1 MTSEIPARA
10 APRTTIAVRGARVHN
25 LKNISLEIPRDSLV
39 VVTGLSGSGKSSL
52 AFDTIY
58 AEGQRRYME
67 SLSSYAKRFVAQ
79 VAKPDVD
86 FVFGLSPVISIE
98 QKTVGANPRSTVGT
112 MTDIGSYL
120 NLLFATIAEPHCP
133 RTGEPVP
140 GRSSSQILEGI
151 LSLPEGTEIELRAP
165 AFRVYGEELDF
176 VFTALRKKGCRRL
189 IVDGKQVDISEEV
202 ALDESRVRNM
212 DAVVDRFVV
221 SPKHEKA
228 IKAGIASAL
237 LVGDGLMQVQVTK
250 GAGKAETERFYG
262 GLCSRT
268 HHLIYGDI
276 GPSYFVFNLPESA
289 CVTCGGLGVDKLT
302 HPELLVPD
310 PQRSIRNGCFVH
322 EAFRYNPDNW
332 DGQMM
337 YSLGVAMGFSLDTPW
352 EKLPEAARNA
362 ILYGTDQEKITI
374 VLPPEAKEKRD
385 DREGKEVGFGGIARR
400 VERGYRWYRQRGEAN
415 SRMEEWLDKVMVER
429 TCPDCNGSRL
439 RATRLTFT
447 IAGKNIYDVGQ
458 LNFDELLAFLRAV
471 KPTGRSADAGRHVLN
486 EIRKRV
492 ELLTG
497 IGLDYLNFNRRS
509 GTLSGGESQRIR
521 LSTQIGSGLMGMLYV
536 LDEPSIGLHP
546 KDNVKMIATLES
558 LRDIGNTVIVVEHD
572 EATIRAADHIV
583 EMGPGPGIHGGHV
596 VVQGKL
602 RDVLASKESPTGQF
616 LSGRRTIG
624 RPSDRRKG
632 NGAVLT
638 IRGASEN
645 NLKSVDVTFP
655 LGMLVAVTGASGS
668 GKSTLVNGILYKAL
682 WKKLVDTRTLPG
694 KHHSVEGMDNVHRVV
709 NIDQT
714 PIGRNSRSNPA
725 TYIGFYDAIRDLF
738 AEAPLSVERDY
749 KAGRFSFNVKGGRCE
764 ECQGEGVIT
773 TQLYFMP
780 DVEVTCGA
788 CKGARF
794 NSETLEVTLQ
804 GKTIDDILNMPV
816 EEGMT
821 FFASEPAIGKKI
833 EVLNDLGL
841 GYLTLGQSATT
852 LSGGEAQRVK
862 IAAELS
868 KLQRGKHTLY
878 ILDEPTT
885 GLHLA
890 DVERLL
896 DSLNRL
902 VDAGHTVLL
911 IEHHLD
917 VIKTADH
924 VIDLGPAGGH
934 AGGEI
939 VVTGSP
945 QDIATCPRSHTG
957 RFLKEVLRK
966 TPVVERPVRR
976 TEELQEAPRP
986 VSRKKKVVPPRKE
999 PVKLVAPKP
1008 VANRLTATAPS
1019 FPPQRFKAVVTVS
1032 GTRTIITVPFDPN
1045 KVWGTRARHYAS
1057 GTIGGH
1063 HYRGLLEP
1071 AGIGFFLA
1079 LGPAWRRDK
1088 QLDIRKEIEVVL
1100 YPDGLQISDLPPD
1113 VIQALELEPDAR
1125 SRFESLTT
1133 GNRKYIMRWIESAK
1147 RAETRAARIK
1157 QMVGFLKSP
1166 PKQRVEQM

>member
-1 MTSEIPARA
+1 MPSDATARSG
-10 APRTTIAVRGARVHN
+10 PRTTIAVRGARVHN
-25 LKNISLEIPRDSLV
+25 LKNVSLEIPRDSLV

-112 MTDIGSYL
+112 MTDIASYL
-120 NLLFATIAEPHCP
+120 NLLYATIAEPHCP
-133 RTGEPVP
+133 RTGEVVP

-151 LSLPEGTEIELRAP
+151 LSLPEGAEIELRAP
-165 AFRVYGEELDF
+165 VFKVYGEELDF
-176 VFTALRKKGCRRL
+176 VFTELRKKGCRRL
-189 IVDGKQVDISEEV
+189 IVDGKPVDISEEV
-202 ALDESRVRNM
+202 TLDETRVRNM
-212 DAVVDRFVV
+212 DAIVDRFVV
-221 SPKHEKA
+221 SRKHEKA
-228 IKAGIASAL
+228 IKAGVASAL
-237 LVGDGLMQVQVTK
+237 LVGDGLIQVQIVK
-250 GAGKAETERFYG
+250 GAGKAEADRFYAS
-262 GLCSRT
+262 LCSRT

-276 GPSYFVFNLPESA
+276 GPSYFVFNDPESA
-289 CVTCGGLGVDKLT
+289 CRTCGGLGVDKLT

-322 EAFRYNPDNW
+322 EAFKYNPDTW

-337 YSLGVAMGFSLDTPW
+337 YSLGLAMGFDLDTPW
-352 EKLPEAARNA
+352 EKLSKAARNA
-362 ILYGTDQEKITI
+362 ILYGTDQKKITM
-374 VLPPEAKEKRD
+374 VTPADAKEKRD
-385 DREGKEVGFGGIARR
+385 DRDGKEVGFGGIARR
-400 VERGYRWYRQRGEAN
+400 IERSYRRYRQRGEAN
-415 SRMEEWLDKVMVER
+415 SWMEDWLDKVMVER

-439 RATRLTFT
+439 RATRLLFT

-458 LNFDELLAFLRAV
+458 LNFDELLAFLRTV
-471 KPTGRSADAGRHVLN
+471 KPTGRGADAGRHILN
-486 EIRKRV
+486 EIRVRV
-492 ELLTG
+492 ELLLG

-583 EMGPGPGIHGGHV
+583 EMGPGPGIHGGNV

-602 RDVLASKESPTGQF
+602 RDVLAAKESPTGQF
-616 LSGRRTIG
+616 LSGRRTIA
-624 RPSDRRKG
+624 RPSNRRPG
-632 NGAVLT
+632 NGAALMV
-638 IRGASEN
+638 RGASEN
-645 NLKSVDVTFP
+645 NLKSVDVKFP
-655 LGMLVAVTGASGS
+655 LGMLVAITGASGS
-668 GKSTLVNGILYKAL
+668 GKSTLVNEILYKAL
-682 WKKLVDTRTLPG
+682 WKHLVDTRTLPG
-694 KHHSVEGMDNVHRVV
+694 KHDRVDGMEHVHKVV
-709 NIDQT
+709 NIDQS

-725 TYIGFYDAIRDLF
+725 TYIGFYDSIRDLF
-738 AEAPLSVERDY
+738 THAPLSVERGY

-794 NSETLEVTLQ
+794 NSETLEVTLR
-804 GKTIDDILNMPV
+804 GKTIHDVLNMPV
-816 EEGMT
+816 EEGMS
-821 FFASEPAIGKKI
+821 FFATDPFIGKKI

-862 IAAELS
+862 IASELS
-868 KLQRGKHTLY
+868 KLQRGKHTVY

-896 DSLNRL
+896 ESLNRL
-902 VDAGHTVLL
+902 VDAGHSVLL

-917 VIKTADH
+917 VIKTADY
-924 VIDLGPAGGH
+924 VIDLGPEGGH
-934 AGGEI
+934 AGGEV

-945 QDIATCPRSHTG
+945 EDVAASAKSHTG
-957 RFLKEVLRK
+957 RFLKEVLRR
-966 TPVVERPVRR
+966 TPIVDRPVRR
-976 TEELQEAPRP
+976 VEEPLDTPKTAVPKKPSVRPKKEQIKAAASKPAVNPVRAP
-986 VSRKKKVVPPRKE
+986 VPP
-999 PVKLVAPKP
+999 
-1008 VANRLTATAPS
+1008 PS
-1019 FPPQRFKAVVTVS
+1019 VPPQAFKGVIALS
-1032 GTRTIITVPFDPN
+1032 GTRAIIVLPFDPN
-1045 KVWGTRARHYAS
+1045 KVWGDRSRHYAS
-1057 GTIGGH
+1057 GTIDGH
-1063 HYRGLLEP
+1063 RFRSMVET
-1071 AGIGFFLA
+1071 AGERFFVS
-1079 LGPAWRRDK
+1079 LGPAWRRDNE
-1088 QLDIRKEIEVVL
+1088 LDAGAKVEVVL
-1100 YPDGLQISDLPPD
+1100 SPDGLQVGDLSPD
-1113 VIQALELEPDAR
+1113 VIQALEAEPNAR
-1125 SRFESLTT
+1125 TRFESLTS
-1133 GNRKYIMRWIESAK
+1133 GYRKNMIRWIESAK
-1147 RAETRAARIK
+1147 RPETRATRINR
-1157 QMVGFLKSP
+1157 VIRFLAKGS
-1166 PKQRVEQM
+1166 